1 VKPEVLNPM
10 MRFSGS
16 ISDAILNRS
25 SEELIGALLIA
36 ASVAIVTAG
45 VYALRRKK
53 APPSATF
60 VGGLVLASGVS
71 CMALVAGYIEYAAG
85 GETSRS
91 RPIAPPLPVWPPI
104 GTARSNS
111 SGPSGFSGAG
121 WSSGLHVVLAADEDH
136 DGRLTPE
143 EVAHMVRDADTDRDG
158 SVDFR
163 DIDRLMLSRFRALS
177 RPRRAAAP
185 VWNRL
190 ARGARAL
197 GQRRRDGRSQEDA
210 TPPSRTLVD

>member
-1 VKPEVLNPM
+1 L
-10 MRFSGS
+10 
-16 ISDAILNRS
+16 
-25 SEELIGALLIA
+25 
-36 ASVAIVTAG
+36 
-45 VYALRRKK
+45 
-53 APPSATF
+53 

-71 CMALVAGYIEYAAG
+71 CMALAAGYIEYVAG
-85 GETSRS
+85 GGTTESRL
-91 RPIAPPLPVWPPI
+91 IAPPLPVWPSI

-111 SGPSGFSGAG
+111 PGPSGFSGAG

-143 EVAHMVRDADTDRDG
+143 EVAHMVRSADTDGDG

-163 DIDRLMLSRFRALS
+163 DIDRLMLSRFRSLS
-177 RPRRAAAP
+177 RPRRTAAP

-190 ARGARAL
+190 ARGARAP